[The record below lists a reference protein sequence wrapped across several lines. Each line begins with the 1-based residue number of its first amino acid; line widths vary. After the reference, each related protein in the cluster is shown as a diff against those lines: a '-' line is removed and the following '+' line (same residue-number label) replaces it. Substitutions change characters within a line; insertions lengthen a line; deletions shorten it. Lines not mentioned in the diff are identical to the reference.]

1 MLDSSRISKSA
12 TQITNLNSPTHIRL
26 FICNLIIPYTL
37 AHSHSLKLIYYIGTY
52 SRTGTYSR
60 LIAEI
65 HFARRMGYYLIQIYI
80 PSSLIVV
87 ISWVSFWLH
96 RNASPARVQL
106 GVTTVLTMTTLMSS
120 TNAALPKISYV
131 KSIDIFL
138 GTCFIMVFAAL
149 LEYATVGYL
158 GKRIAMRKAQVQHA
172 QSQAQARIFAQLQAQ
187 GAQGDPIAPIAA
199 STLLGETPVGNFN
212 TSNSLLQ
219 AAAAAVA
226 AGIPITPSKTA
237 ASAATT
243 KTTTTAAATTNL
255 HNNNNNNS
263 SNFQSNLLLGNNV
276 LAVGHQQTPFDLQQS
291 FAAAPNH
298 NVAQASPLI
307 NGDNFNAYLS
317 SLAASGKHD
326 TLPPTAPERGTGI
339 CGCNYNNKKTN
350 KHPANNNQ
358 HCSATSLS
366 SLTHLHQHNCLSSAG
381 DNSGECCA
389 PSNHRAHQ
397 VPSSKTYSCSS
408 YTCGCCCGSHKSQT
422 LGSDGKRTGNNQA
435 CSHQRQCQSSHI
447 DQNSH
452 NQHHHQQQ
460 QYRHNHHQERE
471 FGHHYHHHH
480 RHHEDNE
487 HENLNNS
494 HTLPR
499 NITFTGGCNSTD
511 NRDDKVS
518 GHIDN
523 SNSSPNVPGAE
534 HNLRH
539 QQQVSWLNSIHENNN
554 LPPSYCGK
562 AASAA
567 TAAAATFVNLHR
579 RQKGLPPSTNPNFAQ
594 FAWMGQHN
602 RSLETIFG
610 IRPSDIDKYSRVV
623 FPVCFVCFQLMY
635 WIVYLHISAFLE
647 SEQQQLQP
655 TT

>member
-1 MLDSSRISKSA
+1 MLAS
-12 TQITNLNSPTHIRL
+12 N
-26 FICNLIIPYTL
+26 FC
-37 AHSHSLKLIYYIGTY
+37 
-52 SRTGTYSR
+52 TGTYSR

-187 GAQGDPIAPIAA
+187 GAQGDPIAPTAA
-199 STLLGETPVGNFN
+199 STLIGETPVGNFQA
-212 TSNSLLQ
+212 TNSLIQ
-219 AAAAAVA
+219 AAATGLPV
-226 AGIPITPSKTA
+226 TQS
-237 ASAATT
+237 
-243 KTTTTAAATTNL
+243 KTTTATNIHNSNINFNTPNL
-255 HNNNNNNS
+255 
-263 SNFQSNLLLGNNV
+263 QSNLLLSNNI
-276 LAVGHQQTPFDLQQS
+276 LAATHQQTPFDLQQS

-298 NVAQASPLI
+298 NISQAPPSF
-307 NGDNFNAYLS
+307 NDDNFNTYLT
-317 SLAASGKHD
+317 SLAAFGKHE
-326 TLPPTAPERGTGI
+326 TLPPAAPERNTNS
-339 CGCNYNNKKTN
+339 CGCNYNNGKNQKGN
-350 KHPANNNQ
+350 KQLVNNNLCP
-358 HCSATSLS
+358 HCSASSSS
-366 SLTHLHQHNCLSSAG
+366 SLPHQHQHNCVSL
-381 DNSGECCA
+381 NNFGECCD
-389 PSNHRAHQ
+389 NHHAHQ
-397 VPSSKTYSCSS
+397 LSSPNTCS
-408 YTCGCCCGSHKSQT
+408 CCGSYKPQSF
-422 LGSDGKRTGNNQA
+422 SRDKRTINNQA
-435 CSHQRQCQSSHI
+435 CSHQCQFQPNHNKHSS
-447 DQNSH
+447 
-452 NQHHHQQQ
+452 HHQQQ
-460 QYRHNHHQERE
+460 HQQYHHNHHHS
-471 FGHHYHHHH
+471 HHNHLH
-480 RHHEDNE
+480 RNNE
-487 HENLNNS
+487 HETLNNS

-499 NITFTGGCNSTD
+499 NITLTGGQ
-511 NRDDKVS
+511 
-518 GHIDN
+518 
-523 SNSSPNVPGAE
+523 NSSSNHDSKLDTHNDNNNASPNTATAE
-534 HNLRH
+534 HNLRR
-539 QQQVSWLNSIHENNN
+539 QQQLNWLSSTHDNNY

-562 AASAA
+562 AASVA

-579 RQKGLPPSTNPNFAQ
+579 KQKGLPPSTNPNFAQ
-594 FAWMGQHN
+594 FAWTGQHN

-647 SEQQQLQP
+647 SEQQQQLS